1 MFGKA
6 QATSAVL
13 QTMSPMNSPAPGTR
27 ASLLAVVAICAGLV
41 STALVA
47 SAWET
52 ETQFSGR
59 ATGVF
64 IHTAFFD
71 TAFADTGD
79 LPPGGGTIDA
89 TVVQVDTSLAA
100 ADVLVAVTM
109 GFDEV
114 AQSEAAV
121 ASVHLLP
128 GTANEITADFVR
140 AQSTATCSGV
150 SGVSE
155 IASLAIGGNAIVV
168 GTAPNQVVNVP
179 GVLTL
184 VINEQT
190 DGSRDGTFDI
200 TVNALDLTLV
210 TGERVIVSHAHSD
223 IRCGRAEPSP
233 KDFVNGGGFI
243 DIAGGKA
250 NFGFVAGFKPHATAP
265 SCQFTYIDH
274 DAGIRVKMT
283 DITDY
288 GGSGTTRT
296 FKGTAMVNGALDTA
310 TITVYD
316 GGEPGRGVDTFR
328 ISLDSGYVADGTL
341 AGGNIQLHA

>member
-6 QATSAVL
+6 QATSGVL

-27 ASLLAVVAICAGLV
+27 ATLLAVVAICAGLI

-128 GTANEITADFVR
+128 GTANEITAEFVP
-140 AQSTATCSGV
+140 AQ
-150 SGVSE
+150 
-155 IASLAIGGNAIVV
+155 I
-168 GTAPNQVVNVP
+168 
-179 GVLTL
+179 
-184 VINEQT
+184 
-190 DGSRDGTFDI
+190 
-200 TVNALDLTLV
+200 
-210 TGERVIVSHAHSD
+210 
-223 IRCGRAEPSP
+223 
-233 KDFVNGGGFI
+233 
-243 DIAGGKA
+243 
-250 NFGFVAGFKPHATAP
+250 
-265 SCQFTYIDH
+265 
-274 DAGIRVKMT
+274 
-283 DITDY
+283 
-288 GGSGTTRT
+288 TRT
-296 FKGTAMVNGALDTA
+296 GK
-310 TITVYD
+310 
-316 GGEPGRGVDTFR
+316 RGPR
-328 ISLDSGYVADGTL
+328 LSQ
-341 AGGNIQLHA
+341 IQRLPN

>member
-1 MFGKA
+1 MPPRRGPAPRCSRSSRSAQGLSPRRSSHRRGKRKPNLA
-6 QATSAVL
+6 GGLRECSSTRPSSTQRLRTPAICRPAAGRSTRRSSRSTLRSRL
-13 QTMSPMNSPAPGTR
+13 QTSSLPSRWDSTKSPR
-27 ASLLAVVAICAGLV
+27 A
-41 STALVA
+41 
-47 SAWET
+47 
-52 ETQFSGR
+52 R
-59 ATGVF
+59 
-64 IHTAFFD
+64 
-71 TAFADTGD
+71 
-79 LPPGGGTIDA
+79 
-89 TVVQVDTSLAA
+89 
-100 ADVLVAVTM
+100 
-109 GFDEV
+109 
-114 AQSEAAV
+114 
-121 ASVHLLP
+121 
-128 GTANEITADFVR
+128 R
-140 AQSTATCSGV
+140 R
-150 SGVSE
+150 
-155 IASLAIGGNAIVV
+155 
-168 GTAPNQVVNVP
+168 
-179 GVLTL
+179 
-184 VINEQT
+184 
-190 DGSRDGTFDI
+190 SRPC
-200 TVNALDLTLV
+200 
-210 TGERVIVSHAHSD
+210 IVSHAHSD

-233 KDFVNGGGFI
+233 KDFVTGGGFI

>member
-27 ASLLAVVAICAGLV
+27 ATLLAVVAICAGLV

-47 SAWET
+47 SAWDT

-59 ATGVF
+59 ATGPP
-64 IHTAFFD
+64 TPPPPPP
-71 TAFADTGD
+71 TPPPPPPPP
-79 LPPGGGTIDA
+79 PPGGGTIDA

-150 SGVSE
+150 SGVGE

-179 GVLTL
+179 GELTL
-184 VINEQT
+184 VIN
-190 DGSRDGTFDI
+190 
-200 TVNALDLTLV
+200 
-210 TGERVIVSHAHSD
+210 
-223 IRCGRAEPSP
+223 
-233 KDFVNGGGFI
+233 
-243 DIAGGKA
+243 
-250 NFGFVAGFKPHATAP
+250 
-265 SCQFTYIDH
+265 
-274 DAGIRVKMT
+274 
-283 DITDY
+283 
-288 GGSGTTRT
+288 
-296 FKGTAMVNGALDTA
+296 
-310 TITVYD
+310 
-316 GGEPGRGVDTFR
+316 
-328 ISLDSGYVADGTL
+328 
-341 AGGNIQLHA
+341 